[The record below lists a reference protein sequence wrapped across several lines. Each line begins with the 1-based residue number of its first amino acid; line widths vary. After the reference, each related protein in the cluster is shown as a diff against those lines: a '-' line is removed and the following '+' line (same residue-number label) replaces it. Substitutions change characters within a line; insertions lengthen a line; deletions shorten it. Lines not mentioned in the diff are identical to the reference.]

1 MNLFVKDEV
10 DKIINENIKEEEH
23 KFICK
28 ICGMYS
34 KTSDRIK
41 YHILR
46 QHALYLRYNL
56 LYKPIP
62 LVSTQPWIDVEYNLE
77 QKLSG
82 SSSDDI
88 TKNIKDSYQKIVDT
102 INSLYKLFVVRKGK
116 REINA
121 ETIGIENKSLNYA
134 YWINKKYI
142 DENFRECV
150 PYNSEYQKKIDT
162 GKIPIGGLSIPKLKK
177 TDIVFEVR
185 FNRIWTIKYMKKGDK
200 VTFLLRFIDGGFKGL
215 ECDSISWAPTKGKL
229 TYGYSPLDF
238 IIDRALLYE
247 LEKIINFT
255 YSSGQ
260 DRNIQAVL
268 IEGNSP
274 MIFIS
279 LNYLT
284 IKYPI
289 DERIKLFLEAP
300 EIEKRCFQ
308 PLDLYEGLINTI
320 KYYKNLKNKDDITKR
335 WVLLVDKLLTKYHLK
350 IT

>member
-10 DKIINENIKEEEH
+10 AKIINENIKEEEH

-34 KTSDRIK
+34 KTSDRTK

-77 QKLSG
+77 QKISG

-150 PYNSEYQKKIDT
+150 PYNSEYQKKIDA

-177 TDIVFEVR
+177 TDIVFEVM
-185 FNRIWTIKYMKKGDK
+185 FNRIWTIKYMKRGDK

-215 ECDSISWAPTKGKL
+215 ECDSISWAHTKGKL

-247 LEKIINFT
+247 LKKVLNFT
-255 YSSGQ
+255 HSAG
-260 DRNIQAVL
+260 RNIQAVL
-268 IEGNSP
+268 IEGNNP
-274 MIFIS
+274 MILTAHDS
-279 LNYLT
+279 LM

-289 DERIKLFLEAP
+289 EKRIELFLEAP

-308 PLDLYEGLINTI
+308 LLDLDGGLKQTI
-320 KYYKNLKNKDDITKR
+320 KYYKNLKNKDDITER
-335 WVLLVDKLLTKYHLK
+335 WVSLVDKILTSHHLK